1 MYRVSR
7 TNQVYKT
14 IPNICQQS
22 KSCKIGSN
30 IGGPVPWHGGF
41 HGKRGIL
48 NGTQHLFLV
57 RSNFWKES
65 IDFVRCWRLDV
76 IYFLHFYLSGRTVYW
91 MYRVGKR
98 REKNIPQTSFRG
110 RRESNMLC
118 EFSDYTL
125 VSSQVSLL
133 FFSESF
139 FCRIKFSVICCSEK
153 HSKMFGDRK

>member
-48 NGTQHLFLV
+48 NETQHLFLV
-57 RSNFWKES
+57 RSNFRKES

-76 IYFLHFYLSGRTVYW
+76 IFFLHFYLSGRTVYW

-98 REKNIPQTSFRG
+98 REKNIPQASFRG
-110 RRESNMLC
+110 RRERNMLC

-125 VSSQVSLL
+125 VSSQISLFYFQSYSFAELNFLL
-133 FFSESF
+133 FVVQKTQKK
-139 FCRIKFSVICCSEK
+139 CL
-153 HSKMFGDRK
+153 GP